1 MEIEVTRKFQKQ
13 VADCNDQRVKSEIR
27 KIIEL
32 AENAKS
38 VSEIRNL
45 KKLKGHK
52 NFFRIRL
59 GDYRIGIQA
68 IETKVIFAAFDR
80 RSNIYKNFP

>member
-1 MEIEVTRKFQKQ
+1 MEIEITRKFQKQ
-13 VADCNDQRVKSEIR
+13 VADCNDQKIKSEIR

-32 AENAKS
+32 AEIAKS

-45 KKLKGHK
+45 KKLKGYK
-52 NFFRIRL
+52 YFFRIRI
-59 GDYRIGIQA
+59 GDYRIGIQHFG
-68 IETKVIFAAFDR
+68 TKIIFAAFDR